1 MEAGAATRTGRRE
14 DGAGPGRGL
23 GEQAALD
30 AERRRRPGLGEDAV
44 GGGGTNQREEHRLIQ
59 PELVG
64 RGCIYHPIT
73 VTNPGSTT

>member
-1 MEAGAATRTGRRE
+1 M
-14 DGAGPGRGL
+14 
-23 GEQAALD
+23 ALD
-30 AERRRRPGLGEDAV
+30 AERWRRPGLGEDAV
-44 GGGGTNQREEHRLIQ
+44 GGGAANQREEHRLIQ

>member
-1 MEAGAATRTGRRE
+1 MHFQ
-14 DGAGPGRGL
+14 DGEEGVGPGGGRGELTVL
-23 GEQAALD
+23 G
-30 AERRRRPGLGEDAV
+30 AEHPGRRPGLG
-44 GGGGTNQREEHRLIQ
+44 GGGGPGSARERRLIQ

>member
-1 MEAGAATRTGRRE
+1 MGPGGGRGELTCWVLSIR
-14 DGAGPGRGL
+14 GAGLAWGRL
-23 GEQAALD
+23 RGEPSSAR
-30 AERRRRPGLGEDAV
+30 ER
-44 GGGGTNQREEHRLIQ
+44 RLIQ